1 MELVISIAMNVVLG
15 LILLALL
22 LWKTTRDEVRVTS
35 AEEALALFCKH
46 FPDVLG
52 IATVCADQRAAVI
65 ELRQGSG
72 VGLLQRQGRRWNAQI
87 LRPGDCTRVR
97 RTADRTLT
105 LDLANFGW
113 PRTEL
118 RFADASTLEKW
129 LNRLQSLTTRDAS
142 GHYGDSQ
149 RA

>member
-1 MELVISIAMNVVLG
+1 MELVISIATNVILG

-22 LWKTTRDEVRVTS
+22 RWKTTRDEVRIAS
-35 AEEALALFCKH
+35 AEEALTLFRKH
-46 FPDVLG
+46 FPDVSG

-65 ELRQGSG
+65 ELRPGPE

-87 LRPGDCTRVR
+87 LRPGDCKRVR
-97 RTADRTLT
+97 RTADGTLT

-113 PRTEL
+113 PRAEL

-129 LNRLQSLTTRDAS
+129 LNRFQSLTVRDAS
-142 GHYGDSQ
+142 GQYGDSQ